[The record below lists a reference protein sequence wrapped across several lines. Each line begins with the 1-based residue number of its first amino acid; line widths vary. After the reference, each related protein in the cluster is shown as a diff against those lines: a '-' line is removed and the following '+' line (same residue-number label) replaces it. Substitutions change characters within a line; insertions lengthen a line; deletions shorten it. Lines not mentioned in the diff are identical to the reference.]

1 MKKKLLEYFFGKR
14 LQKSNQKRFR
24 DKKVLKKKGDFIL
37 KGNFILSGM
46 GTITC
51 LSTRFL
57 KNT

>member
-1 MKKKLLEYFFGKR
+1 MKKNLLEYFFEKR

-24 DKKVLKKKGDFIL
+24 DKKVLRKKGDFIL

-51 LSTRFL
+51 LSTGFL

>member
-1 MKKKLLEYFFGKR
+1 MKKKLLEYFFEKR

-51 LSTRFL
+51 LSTRF
-57 KNT
+57 